1 MSKFWLFIIKYK
13 FLIINS
19 FLILYFLINF
29 FDGNRGYFSLQKNK
43 IEYNL
48 LTSNEEKLK
57 KINIILKNENKALT
71 TQINK
76 NFIDE
81 IYRKNF
87 VVGKKNEKLIILK

>member
-1 MSKFWLFIIKYK
+1 M
-13 FLIINS
+13 
-19 FLILYFLINF
+19 INF